1 MNQFRIIIQIAL
13 TPNSRFSACMT
24 RIRASGVLDV
34 RLRGLSSLGLLSGW
48 PVMKAGLQPANGW
61 VAGDTPSPSSGVV
74 SDDASEVPK
83 RSTGT
88 LRRRRVRMPWPG
100 NRQFRILS
108 IDGGGIRGVFPAAFL
123 AGLENRYLGGTS
135 VAKYFD
141 LIAGTSTGGIIAL
154 GLADG
159 LRASELRDI
168 YIQRGCEIFPPVRSG
183 ILGIVE
189 RQWRNFFQL
198 FRYRYDREAL
208 TRVLEETFGDRK
220 LGEASSRLCIPSFEG
235 RYGEVYI
242 FKTPH
247 HPDFRKDGRERMTK
261 VAAATGAAP
270 TYFQPLRDG
279 GYTFVDGGV
288 WANNP
293 IMIALVDALTCF
305 AVPRECISILS
316 IGCGD
321 ESYVVGRPK
330 VLRGGLFAWR
340 DIIHAAMRLQSQ
352 NALGQAG
359 LLIGADRVV
368 RVVAPE
374 LNHQINLDDWSR
386 ASQELPEAASTALIE
401 KGNTVAAMFL
411 SELAVPYKSVVGVAS
426 RNV

>member
-1 MNQFRIIIQIAL
+1 
-13 TPNSRFSACMT
+13 
-24 RIRASGVLDV
+24 
-34 RLRGLSSLGLLSGW
+34 
-48 PVMKAGLQPANGW
+48 MKAGLQPANGW
-61 VAGDTPSPSSGVV
+61 VAGDTPSASSGVV

-183 ILGIVE
+183 ILGVVERQWRNFFQLFRYRYDREALTRVLEETFGDIQRGCEIFPPVRSGILGVVE